1 MPLNYQYPEEY
12 TKRPDWD
19 KMCQQTYNVCMS
31 LMVLAIDIKEID
43 QEGEIELERRI
54 KVYEGLFGKL
64 MYNEEGT
71 FATIKKHFGLWT
83 NVSRM
88 TPTKWDKHMRTCFV
102 REQKYQR
109 RKEEAKA

>member
-1 MPLNYQYPEEY
+1 
-12 TKRPDWD
+12 
-19 KMCQQTYNVCMS
+19 MCQQTYNVCMS